1 MSVNAIKDSLS
12 SIEFLPVQNYENVS
26 VLGFET
32 SNLNDFDFLAVVS
45 QRLSDILWR
54 ELHVIRQ

>member
-26 VLGFET
+26 VLG
-32 SNLNDFDFLAVVS
+32 LKLV
-45 QRLSDILWR
+45 ILMILIFSLLRKVYVW
-54 ELHVIRQ
+54 V